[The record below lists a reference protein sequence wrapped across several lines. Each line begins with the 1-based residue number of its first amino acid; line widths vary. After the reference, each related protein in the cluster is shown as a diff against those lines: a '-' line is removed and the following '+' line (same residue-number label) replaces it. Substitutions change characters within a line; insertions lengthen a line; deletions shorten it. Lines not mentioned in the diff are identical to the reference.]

1 MNLSYALNGMW
12 VEKYRPKKLS
22 EIALAEET
30 REIIEK
36 WKSENEFPNLLLC
49 SRPGMGKTTLAH
61 AIAEEFC
68 CDKYY
73 INVSDEGNVDT
84 IRSKVKDFSM
94 TASFNGRMK
103 VIILDEAD
111 GFASIQSQKILRAL
125 MEEVS
130 ETCRFILTA
139 NYRHKIIEPIISR
152 CVELNMSPNK
162 REIMNRCMY
171 ILSKEG
177 VKYTKEQGMKL
188 IELIKVLYPDVRS
201 ILKYLQNFVHEVT
214 VLDKNGD
221 EKTIK
226 SLDIK
231 NVTVDDAL
239 MGELVELIMAGNPIE
254 VRRNVIERELE
265 FGNNYQTLLHSLY
278 LYIIDKDDIDYN
290 IRANWTVYLAEALW
304 RMTSSVDVEI
314 TAAACFVK
322 MTQCVSSDK

>member
-1 MNLSYALNGMW
+1 
-12 VEKYRPKKLS
+12 
-22 EIALAEET
+22 
-30 REIIEK
+30 
-36 WKSENEFPNLLLC
+36 
-49 SRPGMGKTTLAH
+49 
-61 AIAEEFC
+61 
-68 CDKYY
+68 
-73 INVSDEGNVDT
+73 
-84 IRSKVKDFSM
+84 
-94 TASFNGRMK
+94 
-103 VIILDEAD
+103 
-111 GFASIQSQKILRAL
+111 
-125 MEEVS
+125 
-130 ETCRFILTA
+130 
-139 NYRHKIIEPIISR
+139 
-152 CVELNMSPNK
+152 
-162 REIMNRCMY
+162 
-171 ILSKEG
+171 
-177 VKYTKEQGMKL
+177 MKL
-188 IELIKVLYPDVRS
+188 IELIKVLYHDVRS

-221 EKTIK
+221 EKIIK

-322 MTQCVSSDK
+322 MTQCVSGNK